1 MMNLT
6 RPGFHQHLDNQTLLF
21 ARPSRRLD
29 SLAHGSILPRRT
41 APVFHHLG
49 YKATLQKHRLSGN
62 YGAFGLSLLVFKA
75 KY

>member
-1 MMNLT
+1 
-6 RPGFHQHLDNQTLLF
+6 
-21 ARPSRRLD
+21 LD